1 MRVVLLA
8 GTVLLGAA
16 AAHAA
21 SIDNIR
27 TNSKDPSIETITCEP
42 CGPYNPKVEQDTPDI
57 VLAPGEQKIEI
68 RNVNGEKKIYRT
80 EAWFGGSPV
89 VVVTKALDQA
99 PDSLTADTAADPD
112 ASVPIG
118 IDPNQTT
125 SVNADMSG
133 AAKAETEKAE
143 IKVFDPSQLELRL
156 K

>member
-16 AAHAA
+16 AAHAS
-21 SIDNIR
+21 SIDIVR
-27 TNSKDPSIETITCEP
+27 TSVNDPSIEQITCEA
-42 CGPYNPKVEQDTPDI
+42 CGPYNPKVEEETPDV
-57 VLAPGEQKIEI
+57 VLAPGQQKVEI
-68 RNVNGEKKIYRT
+68 RDVNGEKKVFRT

-89 VVVTKALDQA
+89 VVVSKMPGPA
-99 PDSLTADTAADPD
+99 DSMTADAAADPGT
-112 ASVPIG
+112 SSPIA

-133 AAKAETEKAE
+133 EAKPEADKVEAKA
-143 IKVFDPSQLELRL
+143 FDPKQMELRL

>member
-16 AAHAA
+16 AAHAS
-21 SIDNIR
+21 SIDFVQTS
-27 TNSKDPSIETITCEP
+27 TNDPSIETITCEA
-42 CGPYNPKVEQDTPDI
+42 CGPYNPKVEEETPDI
-57 VLAPGEQKIEI
+57 VLAPGQQKIEI
-68 RNVNGEKKIYRT
+68 RNVNGEKKIFRT

-89 VVVTKALDQA
+89 VVVSKAPDQA
-99 PDSLTADTAADPD
+99 DSLTADTAADPD
-112 ASVPIG
+112 VSAPIG

-133 AAKAETEKAE
+133 QAKPEADKAEAKA
-143 IKVFDPSQLELRL
+143 FDPEQMELRL